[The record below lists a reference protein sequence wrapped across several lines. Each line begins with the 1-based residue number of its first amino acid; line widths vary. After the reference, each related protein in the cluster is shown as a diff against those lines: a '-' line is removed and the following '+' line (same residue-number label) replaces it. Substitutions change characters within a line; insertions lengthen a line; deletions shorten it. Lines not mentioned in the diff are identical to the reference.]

1 MQRIQTQQSK
11 ALEQM
16 TNDND
21 FTGKVNALQNEL
33 RIVKEQNKQF
43 RQKLYETEKNNQRMH
58 HSMILLEETVRELR
72 AAANGRP
79 IRQAKD

>member
-1 MQRIQTQQSK
+1 MINLENKLKESERLNKEYLQEIKAMQRIQTQQGK

-33 RIVKEQNKQF
+33 RIVKEQNK
-43 RQKLYETEKNNQRMH
+43 
-58 HSMILLEETVRELR
+58 
-72 AAANGRP
+72 
-79 IRQAKD
+79 

>member
-1 MQRIQTQQSK
+1 MINLENKLKESERLNKEYLQEIKAMQRIQSQQGK

-33 RIVKEQNKQF
+33 RIVKEQNK
-43 RQKLYETEKNNQRMH
+43 
-58 HSMILLEETVRELR
+58 
-72 AAANGRP
+72 
-79 IRQAKD
+79 